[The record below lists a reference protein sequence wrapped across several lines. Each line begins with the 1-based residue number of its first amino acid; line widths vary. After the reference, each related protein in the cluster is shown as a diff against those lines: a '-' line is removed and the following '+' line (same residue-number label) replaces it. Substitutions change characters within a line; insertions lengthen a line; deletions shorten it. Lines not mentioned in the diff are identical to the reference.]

1 MQKYCNIYATEQTE
15 ITPMVGMFIFF
26 RLTVKSLFF
35 DFENPRK
42 ADITCQDFQ
51 EDLAVLI
58 ERPVPVEFVFN
69 FLRVNTTAQRHF
81 CSTEFILVSL
91 VFSIVS

>member
-1 MQKYCNIYATEQTE
+1 MLKYYNIYATEQAE

-42 ADITCQDFQ
+42 ADI
-51 EDLAVLI
+51 
-58 ERPVPVEFVFN
+58 
-69 FLRVNTTAQRHF
+69 
-81 CSTEFILVSL
+81 LVKI
-91 VFSIVS
+91 FKEI